1 MQEILSQLS
10 ILVVLTGV
18 SVAVI
23 QYLFTNHHA
32 HLKDF
37 IASLVKIDF
46 DKNNQ
51 YDLELEAQWESAV
64 TECRKHTY
72 FINPNDSI
80 LFGFFLII
88 NLVFIFLLNIVISN
102 FVNIDKILFVAC
114 CIFAIALLIWLILN
128 LWTLRR
134 MFKKEST
141 IKAEFDEIEKQH
153 QLVDKV
159 LNKER

>member
-1 MQEILSQLS
+1 MQEILSQLN

-18 SVAVI
+18 SVAVV
-23 QYLFTNHHA
+23 QYLFTNHQT

-37 IASLVKIDF
+37 ITSLVKIDF
-46 DKNNQ
+46 DKDNR
-51 YDLELEAQWESAV
+51 YDSQLEEQWESAV

-72 FINPNDSI
+72 FINPNGSI

-88 NLVFIFLLNIVISN
+88 SLVLIFLLNIVVSN
-102 FVNIDKILFVAC
+102 FVNIDIILFIVC
-114 CIFAIALLIWLILN
+114 CIFAIVLLMWLIANVLI
-128 LWTLRR
+128 LKL

-159 LNKER
+159 LNNKG

>member
-18 SVAVI
+18 SIAVV
-23 QYLFTNHHA
+23 QYLFTNHQT

-37 IASLVKIDF
+37 ITSLVKIDF
-46 DKNNQ
+46 DKDNK
-51 YDLELEAQWESAV
+51 YDSQLEEQWESVV

-72 FINPNDSI
+72 FINPNGSI

-88 NLVFIFLLNIVISN
+88 SLVLIFLLNIVVSN
-102 FVNIDKILFVAC
+102 FVNIDIILFIVC
-114 CIFAIALLIWLILN
+114 CIFAIVLLMWLIANVLI
-128 LWTLRR
+128 LKL

-159 LNKER
+159 LNNKG